1 MAAIAY
7 GVTGM
12 DAFEALNHAM
22 ATVSTGGYSTHDNS
36 FVGVAP
42 AAQWVS
48 IVFMLAGAVPFL
60 LYIQLLRGTSGFVPW
75 TQIPPM
81 LGVVAVGGGIL
92 ALTAVQSGL
101 GCPEVVR
108 HGLFPAVGD
117 GSGWGR
123 GVRHGSVAG

>member
-60 LYIQLLRGTSGFVPW
+60 LYIQLLRGTPGFVPW
-75 TQIPPM
+75 THIPPM
-81 LGVVAVGGGIL
+81 LGVVDVGAGLLEPL
-92 ALTAVQSGL
+92 AAQSGL
-101 GCPEVVR
+101 DW
-108 HGLFPAVGD
+108 HA
-117 GSGWGR
+117 
-123 GVRHGSVAG
+123 A